1 MVQAVDVALC
11 DSQPRKK
18 RREASMVHEA
28 MPDSLKALQLALEA
42 VEGLEPSSVRP
53 PGMARGV
60 IFGPNVGLTSL

>member
-1 MVQAVDVALC
+1 
-11 DSQPRKK
+11 
-18 RREASMVHEA
+18 MVHEA